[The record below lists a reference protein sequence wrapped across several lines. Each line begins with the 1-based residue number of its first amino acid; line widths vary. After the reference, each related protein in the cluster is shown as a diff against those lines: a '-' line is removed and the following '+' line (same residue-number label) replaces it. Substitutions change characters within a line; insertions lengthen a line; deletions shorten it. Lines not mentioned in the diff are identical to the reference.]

1 MRSGYEISIHPLP
14 PFFGLR
20 ISCKA
25 WYFILYADVFLQQ
38 VMMFILIALCFSSM
52 CFTKTPFR
60 PKRKALAG
68 EQHLLDDKDWSWG
81 DTFQQES
88 TINQKMGGV
97 RIDSEKSSEKPSTHN
112 RTARHSN
119 PYCIKLKVKTWDNC
133 RRKFVEK
140 VECYTEHISCLALSR
155 SITKPSCLTEY
166 GYREAKYFTVF
177 KCASLPLDCKCA
189 T

>member
-1 MRSGYEISIHPLP
+1 MI
-14 PFFGLR
+14 
-20 ISCKA
+20 
-25 WYFILYADVFLQQ
+25 
-38 VMMFILIALCFSSM
+38 FILIALSFSSL
-52 CFTKTPFR
+52 CFTKTLFR

-68 EQHLLDDKDWSWG
+68 EQHLLHDKDWSWG

-97 RIDSEKSSEKPSTHN
+97 KIDPEKSSEKPSTHN

-119 PYCIKLKVKTWDNC
+119 LYCIKLKVKTWDNC

>member
-1 MRSGYEISIHPLP
+1 MII
-14 PFFGLR
+14 
-20 ISCKA
+20 
-25 WYFILYADVFLQQ
+25 YFIRC
-38 VMMFILIALCFSSM
+38 CFSSTGDDIYSY
-52 CFTKTPFR
+52 CFELFKSVLHQNSLST
-60 PKRKALAG
+60 KRKALAG
-68 EQHLLDDKDWSWG
+68 EQHLLGDKEWSLG

-97 RIDSEKSSEKPSTHN
+97 KIDPEKSSEKPSTHN

-119 PYCIKLKVKTWDNC
+119 LYCIKLKVKTWDNC
-133 RRKFVEK
+133 KRKFVEK